1 MVLEVTGL
9 VWDVLLRSCNIAS
22 DFTRLLAALCF

>member
-9 VWDVLLRSCNIAS
+9 IWDILLRSCNIAS